1 MDSGGKIQMDS
12 SSGDGQ
18 RQNNGWRNGKTNAIG
33 KAAMMGGNASWMAA
47 VITMDSS
54 SKIAMDGGS
63 GN

>member
-1 MDSGGKIQMDS
+1 MDS